1 MTPIEKTAEAG
12 PAHHPSDELLLDHAI
27 RACLPAEAL
36 VIDLHLEFCAR
47 CRQIAHDL
55 AAIGGAMLDAIE
67 PAFVSPQMFNKTLK
81 AIGHGGQ
88 KTQTEKSPSP
98 RVPAFAAGW
107 PAPLRNRVATDR
119 LKRWRWMPG
128 GFRALRIP
136 FAESD
141 ARLWIMKASGGRGTF
156 THAHLSEEWTVVLE
170 GGFTDETGRYEA
182 GDFVAAGPGQPHST
196 VAEQREGCVCALLVR
211 DPPVYTTWAG
221 KLLAPFIQ
229 I

>member
-1 MTPIEKTAEAG
+1 MRHYRNVSSRAFALVDCRHLRLVVIERPNPMTPIEKTAEAG

-47 CRQIAHDL
+47 CRRIAHDL

-67 PAFVSPQMFNKTLK
+67 PAFVSPQMFNKTLQ

-136 FAESD
+136 FRRIRCAPLDHESVGRPRNVHPCSSQRGVD
-141 ARLWIMKASGGRGTF
+141 CGARRRLHR
-156 THAHLSEEWTVVLE
+156 
-170 GGFTDETGRYEA
+170 
-182 GDFVAAGPGQPHST
+182 
-196 VAEQREGCVCALLVR
+196 
-211 DPPVYTTWAG
+211 
-221 KLLAPFIQ
+221 
-229 I
+229 